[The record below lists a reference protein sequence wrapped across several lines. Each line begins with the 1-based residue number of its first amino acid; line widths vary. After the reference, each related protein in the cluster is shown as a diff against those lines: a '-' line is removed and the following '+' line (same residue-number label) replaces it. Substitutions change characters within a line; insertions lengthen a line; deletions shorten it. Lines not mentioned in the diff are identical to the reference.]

1 MIIIRQK
8 CFGLFSIFNSR
19 PKTYED
25 LLKCSQK
32 LESDNEIKLPK
43 DWYSYLKN
51 YYDFTRQ
58 YGQKVAELKKR
69 SKIYRNLLDSTFLS
83 PSDEMSVYSEGERRF
98 VELAYVD
105 DSFDD
110 LYSNCPIDVGFNE
123 ILWNI
128 SGNYYYSTQFLSFPE
143 KYRSIKNLIKTVI
156 GSKLQDIQLNS
167 NWVYNN
173 GGDESGVRELV
184 EIIKTYIKVTTK

>member
-32 LESDNEIKLPK
+32 LESDYEIKLPK

-58 YGQKVAELKKR
+58 YDQKIVALKKH
-69 SKIYRNLLDSTFLS
+69 SSIYRVLLDSTFLV
-83 PSDEMSVYSEGERRF
+83 PSDEMSVYSEGEYKF
-98 VELAYVD
+98 AELAWVD

-110 LYSNCPIDVGFNE
+110 LYSNSPVDVGFCE

-128 SGNYYYSTQFLSFPE
+128 NGNYYYSSQFSKFPE
-143 KYRSIKNLIKTVI
+143 KYRSIRELIKTVV
-156 GSKLQDIQLNS
+156 GNKLQDIQSNS
-167 NWVYNN
+167 DWIYDN

-184 EIIKTYIKVTTK
+184 DIIKTYIKVTTK